1 MSESGDDYEKFPT
14 LFFNKGFSKNWNDID
29 LRKKNT
35 YGFPGLSEQAVSE
48 YVPDLDYDDVDLAD
62 GLKEVSFHTEEPLM
76 EEPEEK
82 EEHSLGDWKRFKYD
96 LDAEEPEV
104 MSQILVAEDI
114 QEIQSD
120 DKPAS
125 VHTPQNKHLLSNES
139 SEMKNAMTLAVSKD
153 LLREKIDDES
163 HVKNCINRK
172 DVVIKSIL
180 RSMRKY
186 YADLVQD
193 NSEYKRKIR
202 NIKLKHKTLINC
214 CYNLAE
220 MLGLSDCNTSVAF
233 YLSAIAFPTDLRKIL
248 KKSISEFPE
257 NKAQFSIGLKAIE
270 RIESAMTRYNKR
282 VMKEF
287 IGVPEICYLL
297 LHYISKMKNEDYGEF
312 YKLLKE
318 MANETLDL
326 CSKGSLTSVSTHEGK
341 IIEII
346 K

>member
-1 MSESGDDYEKFPT
+1 MSESGDYDNFPS
-14 LFFNKGFSKNWNDID
+14 LFINKGFSKNWNDID
-29 LRKKNT
+29 LRKTNT
-35 YGFPGLSEQAVSE
+35 YGFPGLSEQAQSE
-48 YVPDLDYDDVDLAD
+48 YAPDLDYDGVDLID
-62 GLKEVSFHTEEPLM
+62 DLKEASFHTEEPIM

-82 EEHSLGDWKRFKYD
+82 DELSFGEWRRFKYD
-96 LDAEEPEV
+96 LDGGEPEV
-104 MSQILVAEDI
+104 MSEILIAEDI
-114 QEIQSD
+114 QEIKSD

-139 SEMKNAMTLAVSKD
+139 SEIKNAMTLAVSKE

-214 CYNLAE
+214 CYNLSETLA
-220 MLGLSDCNTSVAF
+220 LSDSNTSVAF

-248 KKSISEFPE
+248 NKATSEFPE
-257 NKAQFSIGLKAIE
+257 NKNEFSTGLKAIDK
-270 RIESAMTRYNKR
+270 IESAMTRYNKR

-287 IGVPEICYLL
+287 ISVPEICYLL
-297 LHYISKMKNEDYGEF
+297 LHYISKMKNEEYGDY

-318 MANETLDL
+318 MANETLDS
-326 CSKGSLTSVSTHEGK
+326 CSKGSLTSVSTQEGK